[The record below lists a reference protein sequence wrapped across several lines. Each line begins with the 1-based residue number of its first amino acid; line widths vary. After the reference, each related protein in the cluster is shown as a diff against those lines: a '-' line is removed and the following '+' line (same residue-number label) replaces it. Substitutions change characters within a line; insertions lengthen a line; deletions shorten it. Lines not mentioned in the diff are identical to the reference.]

1 MPQTSSDTTMTGY
14 HGCDSANVASI
25 KANNFKTST
34 GEDHWLGE
42 GAYFFGPGIS
52 DPAEDA
58 KQWAIAAA
66 WDNERWQKVYRQYS
80 VLEATIT
87 SRNLFN
93 MTTDEGKAQVN
104 AARKLVARREPYV
117 RGCNDS
123 VLLRFLAGEYD
134 FDVLIQDF
142 YIQFSAQRRKGAWS
156 RMPNARVICVR
167 RPATSVD
174 KSTIRVI
181 STGLVP

>member
-1 MPQTSSDTTMTGY
+1 MTASYTTMTGY
-14 HGCDSANVASI
+14 HGCDSANVPKI
-25 KANNFKTST
+25 KANNFKTSS

-42 GAYFFGPGIS
+42 GAYFFGVGIS
-52 DPAEDA
+52 DPVEDA

-66 WDNERWQKVYRQYS
+66 WNDHRRQNVYREYS

-93 MTTDEGKAQVN
+93 MTTDEGKTKLN
-104 AARKLVARREPYV
+104 AARRLVASRVPYV
-117 RGCNDS
+117 KGCNDS
-123 VLLRFLAGEYD
+123 VLLRFLAKEYD

-142 YIQFSAQRRKGAWS
+142 CIMFRAQRRNRAWS

-167 RPATSVD
+167 RPVTSVD
-174 KSTIRVI
+174 KNTIRVI
-181 STGLVP
+181 STGSVP